1 MTDRLT
7 DHLRKAASKDGF
19 GSQAEMAR
27 AAKRGRST
35 VSEWLSGKKRPDCAS
50 LMNMDAEARKRR
62 LKIRFDPRVLRP
74 ELF

>member
-1 MTDRLT
+1 MSDALIE
-7 DHLRKAASKDGF
+7 HLKAAASKDGF

-35 VSEWLSGKKRPDCAS
+35 VSEWLSGKKKPDCAS
-50 LMNMDAEARKRR
+50 LLNLDAAARRKR
-62 LKIRFDPRVLRP
+62 LKIRFNPRELRP